1 MNDSHRRLI
10 NSPIWCQSLLCNFYL
25 QRTQCQSTWPVQILP
40 NIYRNMCP
48 CRDLVME
55 REFGTSAPCGKCRW
69 GGDESQVYIL
79 LTHHV
84 RIIAVFFLLSDTPL
98 KMSILSTTGEADI
111 SCGRITDWIMAQT
124 NSGGQGTNGV
134 ADESP
139 NMIVYRKVRQ
149 LLFLAGTCFASLR
162 VCNSPCTSRSMTGRA
177 VEITDGKDGRLEAG
191 DATQYQ
197 LSESAM
203 GTRRCFSVE
212 SVRHTYKHLH
222 INYWLIS
229 SKMFEE

>member
-1 MNDSHRRLI
+1 MFELLPDSFF
-10 NSPIWCQSLLCNFYL
+10 C
-25 QRTQCQSTWPVQILP
+25 
-40 NIYRNMCP
+40 
-48 CRDLVME
+48 
-55 REFGTSAPCGKCRW
+55 
-69 GGDESQVYIL
+69 
-79 LTHHV
+79 LTH
-84 RIIAVFFLLSDTPL
+84 PK

-197 LSESAM
+197 LSESAK
-203 GTRRCFSVE
+203 GTRRCFFCFFCCTCE
-212 SVRHTYKHLH
+212 TCLQAPTH
-222 INYWLIS
+222 
-229 SKMFEE
+229 